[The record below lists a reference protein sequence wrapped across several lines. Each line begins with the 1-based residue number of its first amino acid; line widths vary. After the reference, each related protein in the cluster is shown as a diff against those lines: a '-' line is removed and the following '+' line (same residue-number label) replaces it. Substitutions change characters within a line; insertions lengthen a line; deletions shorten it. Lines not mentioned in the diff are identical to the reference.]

1 MNGDTL
7 IYGATI
13 MPLADD
19 LLTLTDD
26 MLVSLHSRHWLSVSG
41 QGPLFVAEPASVA
54 DGPSEPV
61 VRHWWRFW

>member
-26 MLVSLHSRHWLSVSG
+26 MLVSLHSRHWVGVSG
-41 QGPLFVAEPASVA
+41 QGPLAAEPASVA

-61 VRHWWRFW
+61 VRRWWRFW